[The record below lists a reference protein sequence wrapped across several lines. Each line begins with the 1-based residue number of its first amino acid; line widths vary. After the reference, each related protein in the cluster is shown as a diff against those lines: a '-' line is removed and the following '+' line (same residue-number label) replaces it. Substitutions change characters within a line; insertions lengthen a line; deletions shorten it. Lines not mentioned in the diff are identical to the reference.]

1 MQSKL
6 RLDERLV
13 QQAWSARLQLALT
26 IGFGALT
33 GLILVGQAFLI
44 SQIVAGVFLADQ
56 TLNEV
61 QSQLLL
67 LLALSITRAGIS
79 WGSEMA
85 AQKISG
91 QVKHSLRQHLTQ
103 HLFALGPAYTSGERS
118 GELTNTVVEGV
129 ETLEAYFS
137 QYLPQLA
144 LAALV
149 PLTILIFILP
159 LDLTSGLVLLLT
171 APLIPIFMILIGDA
185 ADRLTQRQWKSLSR
199 MSAHF
204 LDTLQGLT
212 TLKLL
217 GRSRDQA
224 QAIAAISTRFRQT
237 TLSVLRVAFLSA
249 LVLEMVATLST
260 AVVAVEIGLRLLYGR
275 LAFEQAFFVLILT
288 PEFYLPLRTLGTR
301 FHAGMSGV
309 AAAERIFEILDTPV
323 RQKPSS
329 PHQGSSPP
337 ELRFDIHFQDVH
349 YAYEDGQ
356 RSALHGLSLRIS
368 PGHKVAIVGP
378 SGSGKSTIAR
388 LLLRFIDPDRGSI
401 TVDDQPLDALDIT
414 AWRSQIAW
422 VPQNPYL
429 FNASVGENIR
439 LANPNAGSEEVIHA
453 ARQAYAH
460 DFIQALPQAYD
471 TLIGE
476 RGSRLSGGQAQRIAL
491 ARAFLKQ
498 APFLILDEATAN
510 LDPEIEAQLREAM
523 DHLLKDRTALIIA
536 HRLGVAQNADR
547 ILVISGGRV
556 IETGSHATLLEDGGL
571 YSRLFAAYGGFA

>member
-1 MQSKL
+1 M
-6 RLDERLV
+6 RLDKRLI
-13 QQAWSARLQLALT
+13 QQAWSTRLYLALT
-26 IGFGALT
+26 IGFGALV
-33 GLILVGQAFLI
+33 GLILVWQALLI
-44 SQIVAGVFLADQ
+44 SRIVAGVFLAGK
-56 TLNEV
+56 TLIGV
-61 QSQLLL
+61 QPQLLL
-67 LLALSITRAGIS
+67 LLALSITRAGLS
-79 WGSEMA
+79 WGSEVT

-91 QVKHSLRQHLTQ
+91 HVKHSLRQRLMR
-103 HLFALGPAYTSGERS
+103 HLFTLGPAYTSGERS

-144 LAALV
+144 MAALV
-149 PLTILIFILP
+149 PLTILIFVLP

-212 TLKLL
+212 TLKIL

-224 QAIAAISTRFRQT
+224 RVISEIGTRFRQS

-275 LAFEQAFFVLILT
+275 LAFEQAFFVLILA
-288 PEFYLPLRTLGTR
+288 PEFYLPLRMLGTR

-309 AAAERIFEILDTPV
+309 AAAGRIFEILDTPL
-323 RQKPSS
+323 RQVKSS
-329 PHQGSSPP
+329 PQHRKGPP
-337 ELRFDIHFQDVH
+337 EYRFDIHFQNVH
-349 YAYEDGQ
+349 YTYEND
-356 RSALHGLSLRIS
+356 RRTALHDLSLRIP

-378 SGSGKSTIAR
+378 SGSGKSTIAH
-388 LLLRFIDPDRGSI
+388 LLLRFIDPDGGAINIDGQS
-401 TVDDQPLDALDIT
+401 LDSLDIT

-439 LANPNAGSEEVIHA
+439 LANPNASPEEVIHA
-453 ARQAYAH
+453 ARQAHAH

-471 TLIGE
+471 TLVGE

-491 ARAFLKQ
+491 ARAFLKR

-523 DHLLKDRTALIIA
+523 EHLLQNRTALIIA
-536 HRLGVAQNADR
+536 HRLGVVLNADV
-547 ILVISGGRV
+547 ILMIAGGRI
-556 IETGSHATLLEDGGL
+556 IETGSHAALLEDGGP
-571 YSRLFAAYGGFA
+571 YSRLFTAYGGLT